1 VYHGKSTLTDA
12 MFCMSGIIASNT
24 AGDTRYRDSTG
35 NEEERGS
42 TTKSTSIPMYFQ
54 IDQEDITL
62 IKQKA
67 EGIYPVN
74 YTTLSGLTVS

>member
-1 VYHGKSTLTDA
+1 
-12 MFCMSGIIASNT
+12 MSGIITSNT
-24 AGDTRYRDSTG
+24 AGGTRYRDSRG

-54 IDQEDITL
+54 IDKEDITL

-67 EGIYPVN
+67 EGI
-74 YTTLSGLTVS
+74 